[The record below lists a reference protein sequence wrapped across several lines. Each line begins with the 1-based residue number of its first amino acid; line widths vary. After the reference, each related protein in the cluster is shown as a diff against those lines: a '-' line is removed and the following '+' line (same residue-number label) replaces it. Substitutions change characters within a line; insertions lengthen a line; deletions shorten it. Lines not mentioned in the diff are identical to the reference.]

1 MGTFNE
7 SSNSSRKY
15 INDKHRRIAL
25 AKDLFIASLI
35 KEDKDLRAD
44 ASCLGCLEELVEWRD
59 RVLDYTRRCSDFPS

>member
-7 SSNSSRKY
+7 AEGTRKFTSE
-15 INDKHRRIAL
+15 KHRRVAL

-44 ASCLGCLEELVEWRD
+44 AKCLDCLEELVER
-59 RVLDYTRRCSDFPS
+59 RELVLDFTKRQTDFQR

>member
-7 SSNSSRKY
+7 AYNNGRKFVSE
-15 INDKHRRIAL
+15 KHRKTAL

-44 ASCLGCLEELVEWRD
+44 AACLDCLEELLEWRD
-59 RVLDYTRRCSDFPS
+59 KCLDYVRRSSDFPN